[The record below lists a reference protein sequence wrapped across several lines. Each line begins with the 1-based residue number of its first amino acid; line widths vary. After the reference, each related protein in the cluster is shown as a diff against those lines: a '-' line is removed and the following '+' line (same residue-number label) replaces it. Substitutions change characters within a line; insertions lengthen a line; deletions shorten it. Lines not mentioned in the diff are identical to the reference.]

1 MPHPPWQRW
10 IPRLMGGFALSL
22 GLVMMAAWHLQIP
35 GLLQVPPG
43 SPPMR
48 YNTALALALAGLAL
62 LLLLHRRG
70 QRWAWVPAGGVFA
83 IGVLTLIQYLF
94 KVNLGIDQWLMT
106 DYITPALYGADG
118 LHSGRI
124 IEPVE
129 QFFVLVDRPI
139 PGRPSPNLA
148 FSFTLAGIALLLAGV
163 PRRWQRWP
171 WKTPATPD
179 LPPDRALG
187 LAGFLSFGVLAMG
200 IIGLLGYL
208 AQIGDDHTWRY
219 LTGISI
225 PTAAGLLGLG
235 LGLLAHAL
243 ARHRELETPCW
254 CAGGAGFGMLMA
266 SVFLWNALRSWGHQ
280 VGAQIPALANE
291 VDAAIEPVANLMLIQ
306 GMLLAIVITG
316 LVWVDRRLRSRSRV
330 IQRLNAQQAATTSA
344 LESILE
350 STADGILVL
359 DSTMHLT
366 HWNQRFLKM
375 WGIPAALA
383 EEVRSGSGIPNF
395 YPVVLDQLQDPDQ
408 FLRATQAMMANLEQK
423 TMDVV
428 QLKDGQIFERHARPQ
443 WQDGQAVAKVL
454 SYRDV
459 TEQRRAEA
467 VLRESEERYRSLV
480 TALAEGIVLQG
491 ADGVVQA
498 SNERAEEILGLNMG
512 QLQGLTSI
520 DPRWRSIHEDGSP
533 MPGEDHPAMVALRT
547 GQPCRN
553 VVMGVHKPSGELT
566 WISIN
571 SQPMFRP
578 GEDKPY
584 AVVTSFADITD
595 RKHIE
600 EMLFYEKELAQVT
613 LHSIGD
619 AVITTDVE
627 GRVQYIN
634 PVAEELTGWSQGEAQ
649 GQPLGEIFQLL
660 LDETREPVE
669 NPVFQALRENQ
680 IVGLNGDTFLVS
692 RRGREIA
699 IDDSAGPIRNRQ
711 GQTVGAVMVF
721 HDVTH
726 ARQLTRQIFWQAMHD
741 PLTGLV
747 NRRAFEHRL
756 EQAIQSTQVESGT
769 HVLCY
774 LDLDRFK
781 IVNDTCGHKVGDE
794 LLRQITAL
802 MQAHIRKT
810 DTLARL
816 GGDEFGVLL
825 QQCDL
830 DQGLRVADA
839 LRETVQDFRF
849 TWDNHVFTIG
859 ASIGVV
865 PITPQV
871 EDLESLL
878 MYADAACY
886 AAKNTGRNRV
896 HLFQPDDQTLAQQQ
910 GEIRWATRIT
920 QALENDQFCLFAQPI
935 RPTQPSYP
943 AMDHAEILIR
953 LLDNDGTII
962 PPMAFIPAA
971 ERYDLIGKIDRW
983 VVNTLFQHWHQVQPA
998 AGQPPIQYAIN
1009 LSGHSLT
1016 DDRMVDFLKQQ
1027 FEEYGVPPHLV
1038 CFEIT
1043 ETAAIANLIQA
1054 SQFIQQLRSLGCHF
1068 ALDDFGSG
1076 MSSFTYLKHLP
1087 VNYLKIDGSFVKDM
1101 VSDAIDSAMVEA
1113 ISRISQA
1120 MGLQTVAEY
1129 VENDAIL
1136 QRITALGVNFA
1147 QGYGIAKPAPLLGPC
1162 LPPVTRGPLAGD
1174 RAADAAPADW

>member
-1 MPHPPWQRW
+1 VAITTGW
-10 IPRLMGGFALSL
+10 LNVGL
-22 GLVMMAAWHLQIP
+22 GLAMIAAWHWRIP
-35 GLLQVPPG
+35 WLLQVPPG
-43 SPPMR
+43 SPPIR
-48 YNTALALALAGLAL
+48 YNTALAFVLSGLAL
-62 LLLLHRRG
+62 LLLQHRRS
-70 QRWAWVPAGGVFA
+70 WAWLPAVGVLA
-83 IGVLTLIQYLF
+83 IGGLTLVQYLF
-94 KVNLGIDQWLMT
+94 QVDLGIDQWLME
-106 DYITPALYGADG
+106 DYITQGLYEDG
-118 LHSGRI
+118 TAGISGLV
-124 IEPVE
+124 EPVQ
-129 QFFVLVDRPI
+129 QFFILVDRPI
-139 PGRPSPNLA
+139 SGRPAPNVALT
-148 FSFTLAGIALLLAGV
+148 FTLVGIALLMAWV
-163 PRRWQRWP
+163 PPQWQRGRRWSNQRLR
-171 WKTPATPD
+171 T
-179 LPPDRALG
+179 LPPERLVAVTGLLAPGIAALG
-187 LAGFLSFGVLAMG
+187 IVA
-200 IIGLLGYL
+200 LLGYA
-208 AQIGDDHTWRY
+208 AQIGTVQTWRY
-219 LTGISI
+219 LIGISI
-225 PTAAGLLGLG
+225 PTALGLTALG
-235 LGLLAHAL
+235 LGLLNHAYS
-243 ARHRELETPCW
+243 RHGRPSAPRW
-254 CAGGAGFGMLMA
+254 YPVGIGFGVLMA
-266 SVFLWNALRSWGHQ
+266 SVFLWEALHSWGTNL
-280 VGAQIPALANE
+280 GARLPELAREIEALLS
-291 VDAAIEPVANLMLIQ
+291 PVANIILLQ
-306 GMLLAIVITG
+306 GILLALLVGG
-316 LVWVDRRLRSRSRV
+316 LLAVDQRLRANAGTIKQLS
-330 IQRLNAQQAATTSA
+330 AQQAATASA

-359 DSTMHLT
+359 DPAMHLT

-383 EEVRSGSGIPNF
+383 EEVRSGSGTPNF
-395 YPVVLDQLQDPDQ
+395 YPIVLDQLQDPDQ
-408 FLRATQAMMANLEQK
+408 FRRTVEAMMAEMDK
-423 TMDVV
+423 RTMDVIP
-428 QLKDGQIFERHARPQ
+428 LKDGRIFERRTRPQ
-443 WQDGQAVAKVL
+443 WQGKQVVGKVL

-459 TEQRRAEA
+459 TARHQAEA

-498 SNERAEEILGLNMG
+498 SNERAEEILGLSMD
-512 QLQGLTSI
+512 QLQGRTSI

-533 MPGEDHPAMVALRT
+533 FPGEEHPAMVALRT
-547 GQPCRN
+547 GRPCRN

-571 SQPMFRP
+571 SQPMVRP

-584 AVVTSFADITD
+584 AVVSSFADITE
-595 RKHIE
+595 RKHME
-600 EMLFYEKELAQVT
+600 EALFYEKELAQVT

-619 AVITTDVE
+619 AVITTDVA

-634 PVAEELTGWSQGEAQ
+634 PVAEDLTGWTQAEAE
-649 GQPLGEIFQLL
+649 GKLLDEVFQLL
-660 LDETREPVE
+660 QDETREPVE

-680 IVGLNGDTFLVS
+680 IVGLEGDTFLVS
-692 RRGREIA
+692 RSGREIA
-699 IDDSAGPIRNRQ
+699 IDDSAGPIRDRQ

-726 ARQLTRQIFWQAMHD
+726 ARQLTRQVFWQAMHD

-756 EQAIQSTQVESGT
+756 EQAIQSAQLGSSV

-816 GGDEFGVLL
+816 GGDEFGILL

-830 DQGLRVADA
+830 DQGLRVADG

-871 EDLESLL
+871 QDLESLL
-878 MYADAACY
+878 MCADAACY

-920 QALENDQFCLFAQPI
+920 QALENDQFCLYAQPI
-935 RPTQPSYP
+935 RPTPPRHP
-943 AMDHAEILIR
+943 AIDHAEILIR
-953 LLDNDGTII
+953 LLDNDGTVI

-971 ERYDLIGKIDRW
+971 ERYGLIGKIDRW
-983 VVNTLFQHWHQVQPA
+983 VVSTLFQHWHQVQPA

-1027 FEEYGVPPHLV
+1027 FEEHGVPPHLI

-1054 SQFIQQLRSLGCHF
+1054 SQFIQQLRTLGCYF

-1101 VSDAIDSAMVEA
+1101 VNDPIDNAMVEA
-1113 ISRISQA
+1113 ISRVSQA

-1136 QRITALGVNFA
+1136 QRITALGVDFA
-1147 QGYGIAKPAPLLGPC
+1147 QGYGIAKPAPL
-1162 LPPVTRGPLAGD
+1162 
-1174 RAADAAPADW
+1174 W